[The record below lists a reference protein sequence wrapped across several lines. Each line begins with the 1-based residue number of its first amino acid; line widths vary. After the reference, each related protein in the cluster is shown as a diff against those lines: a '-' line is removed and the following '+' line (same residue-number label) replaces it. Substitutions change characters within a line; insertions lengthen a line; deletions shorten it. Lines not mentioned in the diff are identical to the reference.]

1 MSKDDE
7 SWETI
12 LGHTIDRPKKALPDR
27 RDDPWDFEEK
37 HSPKPKFQ
45 TTLGFEGEK
54 SRDKKS
60 PGQKVPE
67 EKMDDPEFR
76 EFKPANIEHTLKKFM
91 HPWHNDRVNTMK
103 FGMNCYK
110 WIIYYVTEGR
120 FRMTDKGDLRVYT
133 GEPGIHNIVHNKS
146 SWVKL
151 GQQWKESNLFAITN
165 ECNAV
170 HEAIK
175 AFLRRID
182 NPNCFERSAILNT
195 CKMPEFVQSNRD
207 RNKYHRT
214 CRWEF
219 LGKPLPESQGG
230 GTAKPARPVRNSHLS
245 IETILKQYNRFLPKV
260 PTMI

>member
-7 SWETI
+7 SWEFT
-12 LGHTIDRPKKALPDR
+12 LHYTFDRPKKAIPDR
-27 RDDPWDFEEK
+27 RDDPWVFEQK

-60 PGQKVPE
+60 PKIPE
-67 EKMDDPEFR
+67 EKVDDPEFR
-76 EFKPANIEHTLKKFM
+76 EFKPANIERSLKKFM

-133 GEPGIHNIVHNKS
+133 GEPGIHNIIHNKS

-182 NPNCFERSAILNT
+182 NPNCFQRSAIRNT

-230 GTAKPARPVRNSHLS
+230 GTAKPARPVRNPHLS
-245 IETILKQYNRFLPKV
+245 IETILKEYNRFLPKI